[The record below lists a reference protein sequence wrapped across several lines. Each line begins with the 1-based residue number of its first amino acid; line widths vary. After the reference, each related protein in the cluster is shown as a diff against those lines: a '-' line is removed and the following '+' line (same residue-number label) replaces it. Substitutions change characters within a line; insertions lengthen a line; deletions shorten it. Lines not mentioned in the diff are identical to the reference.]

1 MNHSIAHCTAAVL
14 LCAQALA
21 GQSSAQTE
29 LRWKLQPGQQF
40 TVNVAQQTTSEVAY
54 SGKKV
59 ATQID
64 ISMELG
70 WTVTVADEKAITI
83 KQSLRRMVLKME
95 SPKVGKVSY
104 DSADKSRPT
113 GAAREVAAAVA
124 PLLSAEILLEM
135 NPRGEVQSAKPAN
148 EAAEKLLAAE
158 SDPDALGSKD
168 AIQQL
173 LRQSLIVLP
182 EKAVAEGDTW
192 TTRTEIASALGKGQQ
207 ETTYRLAGIVEQE
220 GVMLQEIKS
229 TSKLDV
235 TPSTAKDAP
244 TIKEH
249 AQSGVVRFSSDQ
261 GRVVSAEQEQKLIT
275 ERPYRETTIV
285 VTLSSKQT
293 TTLKLNK

>member
-1 MNHSIAHCTAAVL
+1 MNHYIAGCTVSVL
-14 LCAQALA
+14 LCAQVLA
-21 GQSSAQTE
+21 GRSSAQTE
-29 LRWKLQPGQQF
+29 FRWKLQPGEQF
-40 TVNVAQQTTSEVAY
+40 AVSVAQQTTSDVAY
-54 SGKKV
+54 SGKKI

-70 WTVTVADEKAITI
+70 WTVTAADDKMITI

-95 SPKVGKVSY
+95 SPKVGKVAY
-104 DSADKSRPT
+104 DSADKSRPS
-113 GAAREVAAAVA
+113 GAAREVAAAVE

-135 NPRGEVQSAKPAN
+135 SPRGEVQSAKPAN
-148 EAAEKLLAAE
+148 EAAEKLLAAQ

-173 LRQSLIVLP
+173 LKQSLIVLP
-182 EKAVAEGDTW
+182 ENAVAEGDTW
-192 TTRTEIASALGKGQQ
+192 TTVTEISSALGKGQQ
-207 ETTYRLAGIVEQE
+207 ETTYHLTGVVEQE
-220 GVMLQEIKS
+220 GAKLQEIKS
-229 TSKLDV
+229 TSKLDL

-249 AQSGVVRFSSDQ
+249 AQSGTVRFSIDQ

-285 VTLSSKQT
+285 VSLSSKQT
-293 TTLKLNK
+293 TTIKPVK